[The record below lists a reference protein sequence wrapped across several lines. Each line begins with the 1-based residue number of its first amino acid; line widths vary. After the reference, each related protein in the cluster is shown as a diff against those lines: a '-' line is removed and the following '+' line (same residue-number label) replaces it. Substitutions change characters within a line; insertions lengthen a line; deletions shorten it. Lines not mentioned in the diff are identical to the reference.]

1 MSSVRVVPS
10 SSRAKPPSRE
20 TETVLITVGSAVRF
34 IHRASFQG
42 GWIRDFAKEESA
54 DQARPQARRGYHNY
68 NNRFFKKKKGRNYR
82 LSKNFLRNKKFMGGI
97 KPHVMVEPLQLENGV
112 IDVIIVKNGYYTP
125 YVLEENYRSVNAN
138 NIYTRIM
145 DSNTPKNKTAEI
157 SHIEYLWKKR
167 FRLLDTSLERAFF
180 YLKSKEDWLDV
191 EDNSSMIRKYY
202 KYAPEYIIEH
212 CECDDRDGY
221 EYYLFSQMDS
231 RPHWHN
237 IYIRYHQTTLFSTI
251 GIALDG
257 GRYFTNVPWTG
268 FLFEGLNEKNISF
281 KFMVNDTKEM
291 ILHEF
296 LCDNE
301 SHEALSARGKFEECI
316 LIFFSE
322 EEKEDFK
329 KYAADKWIE
338 RQKYLEDEQLPYMK
352 LPKSYRQD
360 AFKEEYEN
368 AIVLRKMLKE
378 YRKCKNRDFENIS

>member
-1 MSSVRVVPS
+1 
-10 SSRAKPPSRE
+10 
-20 TETVLITVGSAVRF
+20 
-34 IHRASFQG
+34 
-42 GWIRDFAKEESA
+42 
-54 DQARPQARRGYHNY
+54 
-68 NNRFFKKKKGRNYR
+68 
-82 LSKNFLRNKKFMGGI
+82 
-97 KPHVMVEPLQLENGV
+97 
-112 IDVIIVKNGYYTP
+112 
-125 YVLEENYRSVNAN
+125 
-138 NIYTRIM
+138 
-145 DSNTPKNKTAEI
+145 
-157 SHIEYLWKKR
+157 
-167 FRLLDTSLERAFF
+167 
-180 YLKSKEDWLDV
+180 
-191 EDNSSMIRKYY
+191 
-202 KYAPEYIIEH
+202 
-212 CECDDRDGY
+212 
-221 EYYLFSQMDS
+221 MDS

-360 AFKEEYEN
+360 AFKEEYEK